1 MCAPPDWTGK
11 SKEKNLA
18 WAAEIYS
25 RSPQTIQKILE
36 TTLNSFKAK
45 YANTPEPQQLFKINS
60 EICLD
65 LVSMQHQLAIMTR
78 YRRYVVIRAPGEV
91 QPSYTPGVSL
101 QPFLTTVPTNIFS
114 AVGMGYNPGLWF
126 WG

>member
-1 MCAPPDWTGK
+1 MCSYLPKAVTKGRLSLMHAPPDWTGN

-18 WAAEIYS
+18 WADELYS
-25 RSPQTIQKILE
+25 RSPQTIQEILE
-36 TTLNSFKAK
+36 ATFNSFKAK
-45 YANTPEPQQLFKINS
+45 YANIPEPQQLSKINS

-91 QPSYTPGVSL
+91 QPSYAPGVSL
-101 QPFLTTVPTNIFS
+101 
-114 AVGMGYNPGLWF
+114 
-126 WG
+126 